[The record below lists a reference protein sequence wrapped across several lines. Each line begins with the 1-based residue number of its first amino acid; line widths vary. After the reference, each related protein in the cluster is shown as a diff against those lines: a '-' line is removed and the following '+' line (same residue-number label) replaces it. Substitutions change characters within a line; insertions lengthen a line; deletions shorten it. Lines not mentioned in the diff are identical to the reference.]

1 MYKSSL
7 VHSSSAA
14 TVPIDDKTGSFHEV
28 IATIDYI
35 QITGEG
41 RLRAII
47 DTSVIPLEKGIQ

>member
-28 IATIDYI
+28 IATIDYKL
-35 QITGEG
+35 QEREG
-41 RLRAII
+41 F
-47 DTSVIPLEKGIQ
+47 VQ